1 MWGIRSNE
9 LVRSIDEV
17 LLNQVGQ
24 ISLKC
29 SWRVKRKFVFVC
41 KQTASL
47 RLDNNNDVCNWNDRL
62 CFYCCLIF
70 ENFDPYDQFDAFWLD
85 NSRKNLT
92 HQN

>member
-1 MWGIRSNE
+1 MMWEIRSNE

-29 SWRVKRKFVFVC
+29 S
-41 KQTASL
+41 
-47 RLDNNNDVCNWNDRL
+47 
-62 CFYCCLIF
+62 CLIF